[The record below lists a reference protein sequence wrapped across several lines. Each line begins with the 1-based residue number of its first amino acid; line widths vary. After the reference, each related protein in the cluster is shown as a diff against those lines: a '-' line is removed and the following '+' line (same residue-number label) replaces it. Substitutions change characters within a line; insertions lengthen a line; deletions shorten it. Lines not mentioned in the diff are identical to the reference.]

1 MNFSLRFCNPKLLA
15 GCGVLIFFGG
25 FLWGNCGVKQL
36 NPLGLQH
43 CVFGGHCYLWI
54 LFSWV
59 HGGEASGLC
68 VLVPMNAPSIGN
80 PL

>member
-1 MNFSLRFCNPKLLA
+1 
-15 GCGVLIFFGG
+15 
-25 FLWGNCGVKQL
+25 
-36 NPLGLQH
+36 LQH